1 MKNFR
6 KHITLA
12 AAIILSSIACEKQDT
27 PDNVLANTPI
37 IIGASEAGTK
47 ALLDKGTFKTT
58 GNRIQVYDFVND
70 GTTITKHIDAYAG
83 PDVESNSPLHTY
95 GITWPFED
103 KETGNPTTYQWIPG
117 THNFFGWLAKDANM
131 SADNT
136 PEVFFVEKEGEEET
150 KLFSFNETSQT
161 LTIQPMEMS
170 ASTPQFDFMYSN
182 IATTVPQ
189 NDPVNLVF
197 SHLFTAVS
205 IGVENSTSS
214 FVKIEDFRIEGIPTK
229 RGATID
235 FSGTETIVSYSAWTN
250 GTTLTRGLDVN
261 EDEGN
266 TGYEVS
272 PKSPRSNIFNGSTT
286 QQEFMLL
293 WPVEAEHL
301 HSTAKITTSDEGVV
315 TYPQDWKM
323 YIKYTADSKTYEKRI
338 NFPNTSWEA
347 GKKYHLTIVFADKMV
362 ELKTEVKPWEYEE
375 QAIDYT
381 NEGVTISS
389 GGALAWDRT
398 VSSVDD
404 TKKMVSIVN
413 AQSAQAQFSLQTP
426 IGGSWIVSLTG
437 DVNAFEVSPS
447 TGIID
452 NQTATIYVKPLV
464 ASPTRDYKVQL
475 KFTVRRSDG
484 RMIAADNII
493 QANGI
498 YTIVLPRNN

>member
-12 AAIILSSIACEKQDT
+12 VAIILSATACEKQDT
-27 PDNVLANTPI
+27 PDNLLANTPI
-37 IIGASEAGTK
+37 IIGASETGTK
-47 ALLDKGTFKTT
+47 ALLDDKTFKTK
-58 GNRIQVYDFVND
+58 GNRIKVYDFVTD
-70 GTTITKHIDAYAG
+70 GGNTIKHIDSYAG
-83 PDVESNSPLHTY
+83 PDVESNSPLHVE
-95 GITWPFED
+95 GSTWPFTDEID
-103 KETGNPTTYQWIPG
+103 GTQADVKQWIPG

-131 SADNT
+131 STYNT
-136 PEVFFVEKEGEEET
+136 PETFFGT
-150 KLFSFNETSQT
+150 GFTFSEDNKT
-161 LTIQPMEMS
+161 LTIP
-170 ASTPQFDFMYSN
+170 AKTIDHTTPQFDFMYSN
-182 IATTVPQ
+182 IVSTEPK
-189 NDPVNLVF
+189 NDPVDLQF
-197 SHLFTAVS
+197 QHLFTAVS

-214 FVKIEDFRIEGIPTK
+214 FVKIEDFRIERIPTK

-250 GTTLTRGLDVN
+250 GTTLTRELDA
-261 EDEGN
+261 GKA
-266 TGYEVS
+266 GYEVS
-272 PKSPRSNIFNGSTT
+272 PKNLRSNIFDGSTT
-286 QQEFMLL
+286 QQFMML
-293 WPVEAEHL
+293 WPVEAQYL
-301 HSTAKITTSDEGVV
+301 HSTDKTETTEGVV
-315 TYPQDWKM
+315 TYPTTWKM

-398 VSSVDD
+398 ISSVDD
-404 TKKMVSIVN
+404 TEKMVSIVN
-413 AQSAQAQFSLQTP
+413 AQAAQAKFSLQTP

-452 NQTATIYVKPLV
+452 NQTATIYVKPLIT
-464 ASPTRDYKVQL
+464 SPTRDYKVQL

-484 RMIAADNII
+484 RIIAADNII
-493 QANGI
+493 QVNGI
-498 YTIVLPRNN
+498 YTVVLPRNN